1 MTTREYL
8 GQLKNIDKRIRD
20 KIEEAERWFGIAS
33 GTGYTLKEINVQTSK
48 KFDKLENAVI
58 MAIRYEEES
67 RELSVYLT
75 KLKHRIIEQI
85 DGMTNETY
93 YNVLKDYYLRD
104 MTISEIAKKQNYSTK
119 QMGRIF
125 DKAINSFEDI
135 YYENY
140 RDLTIRCP

>member
-1 MTTREYL
+1 MLTREYL

-20 KIEEAERWFGIAS
+20 KIEESERWYGIAT

-48 KFDKLENAVI
+48 KFDKMENAII
-58 MAIRYEEES
+58 MAMQYEEES

-75 KLKHRIIEQI
+75 KLKHHIIGLI

-93 YNVLKDYYLRD
+93 YNVLKDYYVRD
-104 MTISEIAKKQNYSTK
+104 MTIKDIARKQNYSTK

-125 DKAINSFEDI
+125 DKAVDDFERL

-140 RDLTIRCP
+140 KDLIKRCP

>member
-20 KIEEAERWFGIAS
+20 KIEESERWYGIS
-33 GTGYTLKEINVQTSK
+33 TGTGYTLKEINVQTSK
-48 KFDKLENAVI
+48 KFDKMENAII
-58 MAIRYEEES
+58 MAIQYEEES

-75 KLKHRIIEQI
+75 KLKHHIIQQI
-85 DGMTNETY
+85 DGMTNERY
-93 YNVLKDYYLRD
+93 YNVLKDYYIRD
-104 MTISEIAKKQNYSTK
+104 MTIKDIAKKQNYSTK

-125 DKAINSFEDI
+125 DSALDSFEGM

-140 RDLTIRCP
+140 KDLTKRCP

>member
-1 MTTREYL
+1 MNTREYL
-8 GQLKNIDKRIRD
+8 SQLKNIDKRIRD
-20 KIEEAERWFGIAS
+20 KIEESERWYGIAT

-48 KFDKLENAVI
+48 KFDKMEDAVI
-58 MAIRYEEES
+58 MAMQYEEES

-75 KLKHRIIEQI
+75 KLKHHIIGQI

-93 YNVLKDYYLRD
+93 YNVLKDYYVRD
-104 MTISEIAKKQNYSTK
+104 MTIKDIARKQNYSTK

-125 DKAINSFEDI
+125 DKAVDDFERM

-140 RDLTIRCP
+140 KDLIKRCP

>member
-20 KIEEAERWFGIAS
+20 KIEESERWYGIAT

-48 KFDKLENAVI
+48 KFDKMENAII
-58 MAIRYEEES
+58 MAIKYEEES

-75 KLKHRIIEQI
+75 KLKHHIIQQI

-93 YNVLKDYYLRD
+93 YNVLKDYYVRD
-104 MTISEIAKKQNYSTK
+104 MTIKDIAKKQNYSTK

-125 DKAINSFEDI
+125 DKAVDDFEHL

-140 RDLTIRCP
+140 KDLTKRCP

>member
-8 GQLKNIDKRIRD
+8 GQLNNINNRIRD
-20 KIEEAERWFGIAS
+20 KIEEAERWHDIAK

-48 KFDKLENAVI
+48 KFDKMEDAVI
-58 MAIRYEEES
+58 MAMQYEEES

-75 KLKHRIIEQI
+75 KLKHHIIGQI

-93 YNVLKDYYLRD
+93 YNVLKDYYVRD
-104 MTISEIAKKQNYSTK
+104 MTIKDIARKQNYSKK
-119 QMGRIF
+119 QMGRIL
-125 DKAINSFEDI
+125 DKAVDDFERL

-140 RDLTIRCP
+140 KDLIKRCP

>member
-8 GQLKNIDKRIRD
+8 SQLKNIDKRIRD
-20 KIEEAERWFGIAS
+20 KIEEAERWYGIAT

-48 KFDKLENAVI
+48 KFDKMENAVI
-58 MAIRYEEES
+58 MAMQYEEES

-75 KLKHRIIEQI
+75 KLKHHIIGQI

-93 YNVLKDYYLRD
+93 YNVLKDYYVRD
-104 MTISEIAKKQNYSTK
+104 MGIKDIAKKQGYSTR
-119 QMGRIF
+119 QITRIHES
-125 DKAINSFEDI
+125 ALSAFEDM

-140 RDLTIRCP
+140 KDLTKSCP

>member
-20 KIEEAERWFGIAS
+20 KIEEAERWYGIAT

-48 KFDKLENAVI
+48 KFDKMENAVI
-58 MAIRYEEES
+58 MAIQYEEES

-75 KLKHRIIEQI
+75 KLKHQIIQQI

-93 YNVLKDYYLRD
+93 YNVLKDYYVRD
-104 MTISEIAKKQNYSTK
+104 MTIKDIAKKQDYSTR
-119 QMGRIF
+119 QITRIL
-125 DKAINSFEDI
+125 DSAVGVFEEM

-140 RDLTIRCP
+140 KDLSKSCL

>member
-8 GQLKNIDKRIRD
+8 SQLKNIDKRIRD
-20 KIEEAERWFGIAS
+20 KIEESERWYGIAT

-48 KFDKLENAVI
+48 KFDKMENAII
-58 MAIRYEEES
+58 MAMRYEEES

-75 KLKHRIIEQI
+75 KLKHYIIGQI

-93 YNVLKDYYLRD
+93 YNVLKDYYVRD
-104 MTISEIAKKQNYSTK
+104 MTIKDIARKQNYSTK
-119 QMGRIF
+119 QIGRIF
-125 DKAINSFEDI
+125 DKAVDDFERL

-140 RDLTIRCP
+140 KDLIKRCP

>member
-20 KIEEAERWFGIAS
+20 KIEEAERWYGIAT

-48 KFDKLENAVI
+48 KFDKMENAII
-58 MAIRYEEES
+58 MAMQYEEES

-75 KLKHRIIEQI
+75 KLKHHIIGQI

-93 YNVLKDYYLRD
+93 YNVLKDYYVRD
-104 MTISEIAKKQNYSTK
+104 MTIKDIAKKQGYSTR
-119 QMGRIF
+119 QIMRIHES
-125 DKAINSFEDI
+125 ALTAFEDM

-140 RDLTIRCP
+140 KDLTKSCL

>member
-20 KIEEAERWFGIAS
+20 KIEEAERWYGIAT

-48 KFDKLENAVI
+48 KFDKMENAII
-58 MAIRYEEES
+58 MAMRYEEES

-75 KLKHRIIEQI
+75 KLKHHIIGQI

-93 YNVLKDYYLRD
+93 YNVLKDYYVRD
-104 MTISEIAKKQNYSTK
+104 MGIKDIAKKQGYSTR
-119 QMGRIF
+119 QITRIHES
-125 DKAINSFEDI
+125 ALTTFEYM

-140 RDLTIRCP
+140 KDLTKSCP